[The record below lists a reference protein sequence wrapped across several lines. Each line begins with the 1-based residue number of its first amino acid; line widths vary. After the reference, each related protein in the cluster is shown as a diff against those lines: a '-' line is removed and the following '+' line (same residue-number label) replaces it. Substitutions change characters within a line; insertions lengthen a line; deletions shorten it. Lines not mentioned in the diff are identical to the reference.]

1 MTNIDLKRSFKIWA
15 YSVSHKT
22 LIIRSEIQFPDVTYE
37 NVYFPNCTIDL
48 EFWDVNYIQSVND
61 FEEVILTEEKN
72 FISKEI
78 TDILINKKLKVYNL
92 KTSNKNNY
100 IVAGG
105 CIVGKSNWT
114 IEDKTQNF
122 RLEYEEILHKL

>member
-1 MTNIDLKRSFKIWA
+1 MNTIYFERSFKIWA
-15 YSVSHKT
+15 YSISHKT
-22 LIIRSEIQFPDVTYE
+22 LIIRSEIQYPDVKYE
-37 NVYFPNCTIDL
+37 NLYYPNCTIDL